1 MCFFSFAVGLGLHA
15 LLYPR
20 GPRVSERHFFWQ
32 NQSCLQDIYANGWE
46 LADMVLRKPV
56 GKIYSFMELKGRAPN
71 NLVPWG
77 EWQKTDE
84 GLPVFSPRLGKQ
96 GCTTAPNSTNKDKM
110 APCGRW
116 PFAHSHLTAN
126 ERAWDS
132 SCRSTHQA
140 LFPKISL
147 WTLHF
152 DQQASSGSLAQSM
165 ARGQM
170 ITAACATS
178 LWGEHGTPKEADI
191 QKLDSTWRLLQDS
204 LLPSLFPPVLAVAV
218 TLVVPIH
225 HSEWHKCGLW
235 YSSGTSLF

>member
-1 MCFFSFAVGLGLHA
+1 
-15 LLYPR
+15 
-20 GPRVSERHFFWQ
+20 
-32 NQSCLQDIYANGWE
+32 
-46 LADMVLRKPV
+46 
-56 GKIYSFMELKGRAPN
+56 
-71 NLVPWG
+71 
-77 EWQKTDE
+77 
-84 GLPVFSPRLGKQ
+84 
-96 GCTTAPNSTNKDKM
+96 
-110 APCGRW
+110 
-116 PFAHSHLTAN
+116 
-126 ERAWDS
+126 
-132 SCRSTHQA
+132 
-140 LFPKISL
+140 
-147 WTLHF
+147 
-152 DQQASSGSLAQSM
+152 M